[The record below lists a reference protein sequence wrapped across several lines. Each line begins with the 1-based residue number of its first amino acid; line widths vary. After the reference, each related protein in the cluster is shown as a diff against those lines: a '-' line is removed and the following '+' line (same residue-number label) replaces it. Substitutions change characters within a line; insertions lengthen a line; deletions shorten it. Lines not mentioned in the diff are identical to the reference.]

1 MVGLGKKPIGGCQ
14 GRLPTAFPSASRP
27 APNSPRVDG
36 SNVIDCQSAIALSQS
51 RLSFISRD
59 SLPCQPASSPVLA
72 RTVVAGLPPICPPW
86 RCAPIIIVG
95 HWPAQTIELWPTTA
109 KTSNVC
115 AAVDPL
121 APAGLVTLDHRPR
134 RPRWPLPWPALTC
147 LLIPGRPP
155 HKGVRPGYGQGPTG
169 QGQQE
174 CGNDFGAKGNKG
186 ADGHGVGTGNG
197 HQGKCCLP
205 DRPIRRWPLLA
216 ALFGRTR
223 N

>member
-1 MVGLGKKPIGGCQ
+1 MVGLGKKPIGGYQ

-134 RPRWPLPWPALTC
+134 RPRWPLPCPDLPSHPRPASTQR
-147 LLIPGRPP
+147 GEA
-155 HKGVRPGYGQGPTG
+155 GVRPGTDWPRP
-169 QGQQE
+169 
-174 CGNDFGAKGNKG
+174 A
-186 ADGHGVGTGNG
+186 GV
-197 HQGKCCLP
+197 
-205 DRPIRRWPLLA
+205 RE
-216 ALFGRTR
+216 
-223 N
+223 